1 MAQQIVTVSSPTTG
15 SWVNVGPTFNPTSGT
30 TITVQVQ
37 STASETL
44 GAAVAVNG
52 TQEYATGP
60 SGSVTSIT
68 TAPNANWTGT
78 YQAQYYASSSSATL
92 TITITITGTF
102 NNAGSVY
109 ASGAWQTMTGV
120 YVYASGSW
128 QQVTGIYVYASGSW
142 QQVT

>member
-1 MAQQIVTVSSPTTG
+1 MAQQIVTVTSPTTG
-15 SWVNVGPTFNPTSGT
+15 AWVNVGPTFNPNSGT

-102 NNAGSVY
+102 NNVGSVY
-109 ASGAWQTMTGV
+109 ASGAWQTMTAV
-120 YVYASGSW
+120 SVYASGAWNAITS
-128 QQVTGIYVYASGSW
+128 IFVYASGTW
-142 QQVT
+142 TQIT